1 MKRHSTIL
9 IVLLL
14 LAAQAPALAAELAV
28 LRNGFSIHCERRE
41 QSGDIIRLYTATG
54 FMDVP
59 ASEIASFEKDETPIV
74 AAPSTPASTSMS
86 QPALPQVSQTA
97 GQKLPTAFTAEDIQS
112 FVREASERNRL
123 DPDFVNSV
131 IKAESGFYP
140 KAVSRKGAQGLMQ
153 LMPSTAAMLGV
164 ADPFDPRA
172 NIEGGTAHLS
182 QLLDRFHDDPAKA
195 LAAYNAGAHRV
206 DQYHGVP
213 PYMETRAYVRR
224 IINDFNAKKRALLK
238 AEAAARKSA
247 SATTTAKKTQQASA
261 APSQAGND

>member
-1 MKRHSTIL
+1 MKRHFVIS

-14 LAAQAPALAAELAV
+14 LAAQAPSMAAELAV

-41 QSGDIIRLYTATG
+41 QIGDVVRLYTATG
-54 FMDVP
+54 FVDVP
-59 ASEIASFEKDETPIV
+59 ASEIASFEKDEMPV
-74 AAPSTPASTSMS
+74 ATAVTAPVSVN
-86 QPALPQVSQTA
+86 QPALPQVSPTA
-97 GQKLPTAFTAEDIQS
+97 GQKLPMAFTPEEIQS

-164 ADPFDPRA
+164 ADPFDPKA

-182 QLLDRFHDDPAKA
+182 QLLDRYHDDPAKA

-224 IINDFNAKKRALLK
+224 IINDFNAKKRARMK
-238 AEAAARKSA
+238 AEAAAKKPSTA
-247 SATTTAKKTQQASA
+247 TTAKKTQQAA
-261 APSQAGND
+261 ADPSPSGNN

>member
-1 MKRHSTIL
+1 MKRYCIISGIL
-9 IVLLL
+9 LV

-28 LRNGFSIHCERRE
+28 LRNGYSIHCERRE

-54 FMDVP
+54 FVDVP
-59 ASEIASFEKDETPIV
+59 ASEIASFEKDQPPVVT
-74 AAPSTPASTSMS
+74 APSAPASVS
-86 QPALPQVSQTA
+86 QSALPRTGQPA
-97 GQKLPTAFTAEDIQS
+97 GQKLPVAFTSEDVQN

-131 IKAESGFYP
+131 IKAESGFHSG
-140 KAVSRKGAQGLMQ
+140 AVSPKGAQGLMQ

-224 IINDFNAKKRALLK
+224 IINDFNAKKRARLK
-238 AEAAARKSA
+238 AEAAAKKSA
-247 SATTTAKKTQQASA
+247 SATATAKKTQQASA
-261 APSQAGND
+261 AASQVGND